1 MHNRGCFF
9 LVQVLLW
16 LAVAVDEHRRRL
28 AGRLKRWER
37 RVRRLYERWP
47 YARGLRKPPRF
58 ARRRFRAHNRTPD
71 EIEVQVVRL
80 HVEHPALGAGQ
91 LGRLAERVLGFSA
104 ARETFRQILIRRR
117 ELVAELEQGRRRRR
131 RRIDIRV
138 PRKLWGADLT
148 LVWMLGVVPV
158 WLLGIVDYHG
168 SRLLTLERMRGWPTA
183 AQIAAAIERTVTVHG
198 APERLLTDRAAI
210 LRAPVVEAALAAHG
224 TQHVLIKPSH
234 AWTNGRIERLFGSF
248 EATIFGHCDVW
259 LLRSMRQLDRFC
271 GDFAIFYN
279 GHRPHAAYGGRT
291 PDEVF
296 FGRPKKLGCT
306 ERITFFEGRLRWWR
320 FT

>member
-1 MHNRGCFF
+1 MLRLHNRGCFF

-148 LVWMLGVVPV
+148 LVWVLGIVPV
-158 WLLGIVDYHG
+158 WLLGIVD
-168 SRLLTLERMRGWPTA
+168 
-183 AQIAAAIERTVTVHG
+183 
-198 APERLLTDRAAI
+198 
-210 LRAPVVEAALAAHG
+210 
-224 TQHVLIKPSH
+224 
-234 AWTNGRIERLFGSF
+234 
-248 EATIFGHCDVW
+248 
-259 LLRSMRQLDRFC
+259 
-271 GDFAIFYN
+271 
-279 GHRPHAAYGGRT
+279 
-291 PDEVF
+291 
-296 FGRPKKLGCT
+296 
-306 ERITFFEGRLRWWR
+306 
-320 FT
+320 